1 MSVSSQAFYH
11 STMEMEAWVSEIQC
25 HYPLQS
31 NLSLTLFL
39 WEPLSNIFSYLK
51 RNLLSFLNINVVCYL
66 PLFHCFFLPTPH
78 SCPFIHWWPFFT
90 SLYSFP
96 VYRSV
101 CCLCYRTGLCL
112 STSFLFL
119 LLSGYK
125 GNQKENMWLPGEK
138 VEPDDLDL
146 ILKYS
151 YFPVMKEKNM
161 SNFSLI
167 QKELNIT
174 GLNLMRKDK
183 EIA

>member
-1 MSVSSQAFYH
+1 
-11 STMEMEAWVSEIQC
+11 
-25 HYPLQS
+25 
-31 NLSLTLFL
+31 
-39 WEPLSNIFSYLK
+39 
-51 RNLLSFLNINVVCYL
+51 
-66 PLFHCFFLPTPH
+66 
-78 SCPFIHWWPFFT
+78 
-90 SLYSFP
+90 
-96 VYRSV
+96 
-101 CCLCYRTGLCL
+101 
-112 STSFLFL
+112 
-119 LLSGYK
+119 
-125 GNQKENMWLPGEK
+125 MWLPGEK